1 MSRADEERE
10 QAGQLPEGDVVG
22 MLLEQHARI
31 RDLFT
36 QVRAAHGDDRREAFD
51 QLRVLLAVHETAEE
65 MIVRPVAKKTA
76 GAAEAE
82 ARNQEE
88 AEANKVLAQL
98 EKMDLESAEF
108 ERKFAEFERAVAEH
122 ADQEEREEF
131 PAIRAGRSE
140 DQLKQMGSSLRV
152 AEATAPTHPHPT
164 AAGKPAAQWAVGPF
178 VSMVDRTRDAINAA
192 RSKH

>member
-10 QAGQLPEGDVVG
+10 QAGQLPEGDVVAI
-22 MLLEQHARI
+22 LLEQHARI
-31 RDLFT
+31 RDLFA
-36 QVRAAHGDDRREAFD
+36 QVQAAHGDDRREAFD

-131 PAIRAGRSE
+131 PAIRAGRDE
-140 DQLKQMGSSLRV
+140 EQLKQMGSSLRM
-152 AEATAPTHPHPT
+152 AEATAPTHPHPS